1 MKRKNL
7 LIKFLFLVLLLIT
20 SLACL
25 AEEKNLLYKFGYKI
39 QPGDILSISVWR
51 EPDMQLEV
59 LVKPDGRLSF
69 PLVGELSALGKTT
82 EQLKKE
88 VTDGL
93 VKYIPD
99 LSVNVAVKQPD
110 GNKIYVIGKVNKP
123 GEFVMSRQLDVMQA
137 LSIAGGTAK
146 FASLDDIRI
155 LRRQNDKQKVYLF
168 EYSAVEKGK
177 NLSQNI
183 LLQSGDIVVVP

>member
-1 MKRKNL
+1 MERKNL
-7 LIKFLFLVLLLIT
+7 FIKLAFSVLLLML
-20 SLACL
+20 SWACL
-25 AEEKNLLYKFGYKI
+25 AEEKSQLYKFGYKI

-93 VKYIPD
+93 AKYIPD

-137 LSIAGGTAK
+137 LSVAGGTAK

-155 LRRQNDKQKVYLF
+155 LRRQNDKQKMYLF

>member
-1 MKRKNL
+1 MERKNL
-7 LIKFLFLVLLLIT
+7 FIQVPFLVLLLVL
-20 SLACL
+20 SWACL
-25 AEEKNLLYKFGYKI
+25 AEEKNQLYKFGYKI

-88 VTDGL
+88 VTEGL
-93 VKYIPD
+93 TKYIPD
-99 LSVNVAVKQPD
+99 LSVNVAVKQPA

-155 LRRQNDKQKVYLF
+155 LRRQNGKQKVYLF
-168 EYSAVEKGK
+168 EYSDVEKGK
-177 NLSQNI
+177 KLSQNI

>member
-1 MKRKNL
+1 MERKNL
-7 LIKFLFLVLLLIT
+7 FIKLAFSVLLLIL
-20 SLACL
+20 SWPCL
-25 AEEKNLLYKFGYKI
+25 AEEKSQLYKFGYKI

-93 VKYIPD
+93 IKYIPD
-99 LSVNVAVKQPD
+99 LSVNVAVKQPA

-123 GEFVMSRQLDVMQA
+123 GEFVMNRQLDVMQA

-146 FASLDDIRI
+146 FASLDDITI
-155 LRRQNDKQKVYLF
+155 LRRQNDKQKIYLF

-183 LLQSGDIVVVP
+183 LLQSGDVVVVP

>member
-7 LIKFLFLVLLLIT
+7 FIKLLFSVLLLT
-20 SLACL
+20 LSLACL
-25 AEEKNLLYKFGYKI
+25 AEEENQLYTLGYKI
-39 QPGDILSISVWR
+39 QPGDVLSISVWR

-82 EQLKKE
+82 AQLKKE
-88 VTDGL
+88 VTAGL
-93 VKYIPD
+93 IKFIPD
-99 LSVNVAVKQPD
+99 LSVNVAVKQPA
-110 GNKIYVIGKVNKP
+110 GNKVYVIGKVNKP

-137 LSIAGGTAK
+137 LSVAGGTAK
-146 FASLDDIRI
+146 FASLDKITI
-155 LRRQNDKQKVYLF
+155 LRRQNGKQKIYLF
-168 EYSAVEKGK
+168 EYSAVEEGK

-183 LLQSGDIVVVP
+183 LLQSGDIIVVP